1 MTLDYFFLQQQY
13 PTIHEVNLIAI
24 VTFYLD
30 LAWAFQAS
38 MSVEVFQASMSVEVC
53 QAYIKLLRILL
64 LFLNECGCL
73 MDIKKGNSLEWTS
86 YLGNKNGTSS
96 NFNSLEACTT

>member
-1 MTLDYFFLQQQY
+1 MPLDYFFLQQQY

-38 MSVEVFQASMSVEVC
+38 MSVEVFQA
-53 QAYIKLLRILL
+53 YIKLLRILL

-73 MDIKKGNSLEWTS
+73 MDIKKRELS
-86 YLGNKNGTSS
+86 
-96 NFNSLEACTT
+96 